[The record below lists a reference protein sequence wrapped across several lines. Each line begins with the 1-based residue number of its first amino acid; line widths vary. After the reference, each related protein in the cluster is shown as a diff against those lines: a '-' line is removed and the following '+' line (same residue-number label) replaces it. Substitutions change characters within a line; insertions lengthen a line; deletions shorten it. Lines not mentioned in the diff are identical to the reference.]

1 MFYIGT
7 ELFFFFSLSSQ
18 PTNGNALER
27 HILRPSL
34 ELFDF
39 GPDSCIAIK

>member
-7 ELFFFFSLSSQ
+7 ELFFFSLPSQ

-27 HILRPSL
+27 HILRPRL